1 MMMMMTMMTILAMMM
16 MIMMMKKANVNSFY
30 ENDVD
35 EKSTCDAFFYG
46 NEDTFALLQ
55 GMADVCR
62 FTNAQTKLSL

>member
-35 EKSTCDAFFYG
+35 EKSTGDAFFMKMK
-46 NEDTFALLQ
+46 THFHSCRAWPMFAGSQ
-55 GMADVCR
+55 MHEQ
-62 FTNAQTKLSL
+62 N